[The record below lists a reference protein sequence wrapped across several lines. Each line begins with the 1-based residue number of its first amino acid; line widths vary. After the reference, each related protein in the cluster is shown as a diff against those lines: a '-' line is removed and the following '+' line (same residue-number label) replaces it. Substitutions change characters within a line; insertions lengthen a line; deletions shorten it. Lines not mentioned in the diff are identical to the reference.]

1 MSAWWRRS
9 NEPRPLQAARDAA
22 EARARFV
29 YVNEDGSARELNP
42 EECAYL
48 ATGFHP
54 ADGARPYIKSQYNA
68 RTPDGRLVG
77 FLERSALPVHIEVNS
92 ASKPV
97 A

>member
-9 NEPRPLQAARDAA
+9 NEPRLLQAARDRA

-29 YVNEDGSARELNP
+29 YVNEDGSARELDAD
-42 EECAYL
+42 ECAYL
-48 ATGFHP
+48 ATAFH
-54 ADGARPYIKSQYNA
+54 AGDGARPYIKSRYDA

-77 FLERSALPVHIEVNS
+77 LLERSELPVHIQVNS
-92 ASKPV
+92 ASKPL